1 MTESY
6 DLWRL
11 AVTVPE
17 AKAAAFEAVL
27 GEAVLGEAVL
37 GAGAL
42 ALSRFAAPGEGGW
55 RVEALIGERPERA
68 PLEAALAAAAAREG
82 LAPPALEIAA
92 VAEADWLRTAAAQH
106 PPVCAGRY
114 RVRRGHDPAPPASGA
129 VSLVVDAGLAFGTGL
144 HESTR
149 GCLLALDRLAR
160 GRRFARP
167 LDLGCGSG
175 VLAMAMARTWRVPV
189 RAADLDPSAV
199 AVARANVAR
208 NGLAP
213 LVQVYLSDGFRHQGL
228 RAGAPYDLVVANI
241 LARPLVGLAP
251 ALGRHSAPGA
261 VAILSGLLGREARP
275 VIAAYRAQGIRLER
289 WLGIGGWTT
298 LILRRRA

>member
-1 MTESY
+1 MTEHS

-27 GEAVLGEAVL
+27 GE
-37 GAGAL
+37 GAL
-42 ALSRFAAPGEGGW
+42 SLSLFAAPEEGGW

-68 PLEAALAAAAAREG
+68 PLETAIAAAAAREG

-92 VAEADWLRTAAAQH
+92 VAQADWLSLSLARQ

-114 RVRRGHDPAPPASGA
+114 QVRRGHDPAPPASGA

-144 HESTR
+144 HQSTR

-175 VLAMAMARTWRVPV
+175 VLAMAMARTWRAPV
-189 RAADLDPSAV
+189 RAADLDPRAV

-208 NGLAP
+208 NGLVP
-213 LVQVYLSDGFRHQGL
+213 MVQVYLSNGFRHQGL

-251 ALGRHSAPGA
+251 ALARHSASGGA
-261 VAILSGLLGREARP
+261 VVLSGLLGREARP
-275 VIAAYRAQGIRLER
+275 VIAAYRAQHFRLER
-289 WLGIGGWTT
+289 RLVLGGWTT

>member
-1 MTESY
+1 MAESY

-17 AKAAAFEAVL
+17 AEAAAFEAVL
-27 GEAVLGEAVL
+27 GE
-37 GAGAL
+37 GAL
-42 ALSRFAAPGEGGW
+42 AVSLFAAPGEGGW
-55 RVEALIGERPERA
+55 RVEALMRERPQRA

-82 LAPPALEIAA
+82 LAPPALEIEA
-92 VAEADWLRTAAAQH
+92 VAEDDWLLLSLAQH

-175 VLAMAMARTWRVPV
+175 VLAMAMARTWRAPV
-189 RAADLDPSAV
+189 RAADLDPRAV

-208 NGLAP
+208 NGLGP
-213 LVQVYLSDGFRHQGL
+213 LVRVHSSDGFRHPGL

-241 LARPLVGLAP
+241 LARPLVGLAL
-251 ALGRHSAPGA
+251 ALARHSAPGA
-261 VAILSGLLGREARP
+261 VAVLSGLLGREARA
-275 VIAAYRAQGIRLER
+275 VTAAYRAQGFRLER
-289 WLGIGGWTT
+289 RLVLGEWAT
-298 LILRRRA
+298 LVLRRRA

>member
-1 MTESY
+1 MTEDSP
-6 DLWRL
+6 LWRL

-27 GEAVLGEAVL
+27 G
-37 GAGAL
+37 AGAL
-42 ALSRFAAPGEGGW
+42 AQSLFAAPQEGGW
-55 RVEALIGERPERA
+55 RVEALVGERPERA
-68 PLEAALAAAAAREG
+68 PLETELAAAAAREG
-82 LAPPALEIAA
+82 LAPPALEIGA
-92 VAEADWLRTAAAQH
+92 VAEADWLRIAAAQH
-106 PPVCAGRY
+106 PPVAAGRY

-175 VLAMAMARTWRVPV
+175 VLAMAMARTWRAAV
-189 RAADLDPSAV
+189 RAADLDPGAV

-208 NGLAP
+208 NGLVP
-213 LVQVYLSDGFRHQGL
+213 MVQVYLSNGFRHQGL

-251 ALGRHSAPGA
+251 AFGRHSAPGA
-261 VAILSGLLGREARP
+261 VAVLSGLLGREARP
-275 VIAAYRAQGIRLER
+275 VIAAYRAQHFRLER
-289 WLGIGGWTT
+289 RLVLGGWTT